1 MAAQLMGNPL
11 GGTNTW
17 RVPVSLTTLPVTSAS
32 AGQLA
37 AHFLRTWRLVMFL
50 NRSVEDHETNSYVL
64 EEIRMYALAIVRYR
78 LPIEEVD
85 ERFREAHRDYL
96 RGLKEQGLLIASGPF
111 KPHFGG
117 AFLLRVPDTNAAETL
132 DQIRDRDPFT
142 THKFAQYE
150 LLAWDVKTGIEDLDK
165 I

>member
-1 MAAQLMGNPL
+1 MFLHVAC
-11 GGTNTW
+11 T
-17 RVPVSLTTLPVTSAS
+17 
-32 AGQLA
+32 
-37 AHFLRTWRLVMFL
+37 HFLDHLASHIGFGWPIGCLLSGDLALVMFL
-50 NRSVEDHETNSYVL
+50 NRSAEDHETNRYVL

-85 ERFREAHRDYL
+85 ESFREAHRDYL
-96 RGLKEQGLLIASGPF
+96 RGLKKQGLLIASGPF

-132 DQIRDRDPFT
+132 DQIRDGDPFT

>member
-1 MAAQLMGNPL
+1 
-11 GGTNTW
+11 
-17 RVPVSLTTLPVTSAS
+17 
-32 AGQLA
+32 
-37 AHFLRTWRLVMFL
+37 
-50 NRSVEDHETNSYVL
+50 
-64 EEIRMYALAIVRYR
+64 MYALAIVRYR
-78 LPIEEVD
+78 VSIEEV
-85 ERFREAHRDYL
+85 EEGYREAHRDYL
-96 RGLKEQGLLIASGPF
+96 RGLKKQGLLIASGPF

-117 AFLLRVPDTNAAETL
+117 AFLLRVPDANAAETL